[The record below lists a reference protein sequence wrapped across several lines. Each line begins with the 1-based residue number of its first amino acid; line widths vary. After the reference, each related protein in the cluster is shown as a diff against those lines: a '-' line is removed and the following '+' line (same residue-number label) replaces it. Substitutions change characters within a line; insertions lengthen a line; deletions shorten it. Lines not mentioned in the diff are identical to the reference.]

1 VKISP
6 LFTPEAAAIDQ
17 LIAEHPFAQL
27 ISVDA
32 GVPVCTP
39 LPLLLDRGPDVSW
52 LLGHFARSNP
62 QVDML
67 RRSPRA
73 LAIFMGPHGY
83 VSPSWMRDR
92 TQAPT
97 WNYATVHF
105 EIEVAFD
112 DSQAATTSALER
124 LVAHMERNSHVPWTA
139 AELGSRYAA
148 LSKAVIAFR
157 AKVLATQAKFK
168 LGQNERPDVFQDIL
182 RGLRSTT
189 GATLADAM
197 ERRRRENTTSPSE

>member
-1 VKISP
+1 

-157 AKVLATQAKFK
+157 AKMLATQAKFK

>member
-1 VKISP
+1 

>member
-1 VKISP
+1 
-6 LFTPEAAAIDQ
+6 LFAPEAAAIDQ

>member
-1 VKISP
+1 M
-6 LFTPEAAAIDQ
+6 
-17 LIAEHPFAQL
+17 
-27 ISVDA
+27 
-32 GVPVCTP
+32 
-39 LPLLLDRGPDVSW
+39 SW

-157 AKVLATQAKFK
+157 AKMLATQAKFK

>member
-1 VKISP
+1 MKISP

>member
-1 VKISP
+1 MKISP

-112 DSQAATTSALER
+112 DSQAATTSALKR

-189 GATLADAM
+189 GATLADTM